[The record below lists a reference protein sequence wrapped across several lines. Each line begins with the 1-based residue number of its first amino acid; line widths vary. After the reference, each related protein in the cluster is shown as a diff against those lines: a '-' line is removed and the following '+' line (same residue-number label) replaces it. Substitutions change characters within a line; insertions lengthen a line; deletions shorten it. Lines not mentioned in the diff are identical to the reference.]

1 MELTIASL
9 LATPT
14 LAATLGAW
22 VGSAAER
29 TRWAGPGL
37 KDGFTL
43 AELGF
48 DQRQNFGGFYAGE
61 LIAFA
66 QMGPRHGC
74 LHLSRVIIHPQW
86 RGKGLGRLWLQQL
99 MATSPDATFGLNLYP
114 DNLAAIGCY
123 QSLGF
128 APWPA
133 LCDHPGVL
141 YYRRQADGG

>member
-66 QMGPRHGC
+66 QMGPPRLPAPIQSDYPPAVARQRPRPVVATTTDG
-74 LHLSRVIIHPQW
+74 HLPRCH
-86 RGKGLGRLWLQQL
+86 LW
-99 MATSPDATFGLNLYP
+99 P
-114 DNLAAIGCY
+114 
-123 QSLGF
+123 
-128 APWPA
+128 
-133 LCDHPGVL
+133 
-141 YYRRQADGG
+141 